1 MTIFV
6 VINRKKQLLKM
17 KTLFRLIG
25 GLLMGAIIGLIII
38 IPVISLIDGESI
50 TTVART
56 IFGKL
61 TLDKILGIAWML
73 LAALLAAVLNIV
85 IHEGGHLVAGL
96 LTGYKFVSFRFF
108 NWTLIRK
115 DGRLQ
120 WRNFELEGTGGQ
132 CLMAPPDKPLEE
144 IDTRWYNAGG
154 VLANAVITLI
164 AIVLIWSLDLPSWLN
179 ILLGMMALFGLF
191 GALTNGIPMKLG
203 GVAND
208 GYNLLQLEKDL
219 PAKQSF
225 CNVLEFNA
233 RNQGGEMYSQMPER
247 LFNIPDP
254 IDWKNPM
261 HAVTVLASATR
272 KQAQHQWEESYQQ
285 LTEANNHKSDIM
297 PLYQL
302 ELENMMTLACIAIGR
317 DEEARQ
323 HYTDKVAKYVS
334 HHAPTQSDKQMTA
347 MAVALCLE
355 SDRPKAEELL
365 HKLEDE
371 RDKYIHQGD
380 VAMSLDLMH
389 WFLNNHQPE

>member
-1 MTIFV
+1 
-6 VINRKKQLLKM
+6 M
-17 KTLFRLIG
+17 KTILKLIG
-25 GLLMGAIIGLIII
+25 GLLAGACIGLIII
-38 IPVISLIDGESI
+38 IPVMAIIDGESV

-56 IFGKL
+56 VFEKF
-61 TLDKILGIAWML
+61 TLQKFLGIVWILVAV
-73 LAALLAAVLNIV
+73 LLAAVLSII

-154 VLANAVITLI
+154 ALANVVTTLL
-164 AIVLIWSLDLPSWLN
+164 AIVLIWACDLPDWLE
-179 ILLGMMALFGLF
+179 ILLGVMALFGVW

-208 GYNLLQLEKDL
+208 GYNLLQLEKDQA
-219 PAKQSF
+219 AKQTF
-225 CNVLEFNA
+225 CNVLELNA
-233 RNQGGEMYSQMPER
+233 RNQDGETYGQMPER

-254 IDWKNPM
+254 INWKNPM
-261 HAVTVLASATR
+261 HAAAVLASATR

-285 LTEANNHKSDIM
+285 LTEASRHKSEILA
-297 PLYQL
+297 LYQL
-302 ELENMMTLACIAIGR
+302 ELENMMTLACIATGR
-317 DEEARQ
+317 DDEARQ
-323 HYTDKVAKYVS
+323 HYTDEVAKYVTR
-334 HHAPTQSDKQMTA
+334 HAPTMSDKQMTT
-347 MAVALCLE
+347 MAVALALE
-355 SDRPKAEELL
+355 GDRPKAENILG
-365 HKLEDE
+365 KLEAE
-371 RDKYIHQGD
+371 RHKYIHQGD

-389 WFLNNHQPE
+389 WFLNHRFHE